1 MTNFNIT
8 SDEHISLVEN
18 TANEVSKRATEGN
31 PKKNKGKSG
40 KSQPKQSKP
49 KQAKQRKGKNVKS
62 ASKSLKSQLFRNL
75 KHHLLLVAL
84 VVNVTSACTVR
95 RQMISLSGCSV
106 RVVSCGHITNVL
118 VLMTVS
124 SHGSVNFVTN
134 SYVVTLACFLELLV
148 LFPYYFSAIF

>member
-62 ASKSLKSQLFRNL
+62 ASKSLKKSAFQ
-75 KHHLLLVAL
+75 KPKASSAAGG
-84 VVNVTSACTVR
+84 TSGKRDICLYCQEADDITKWVQCQSCELWAHYECAGVDD
-95 RQMISLSGCSV
+95 SV
-106 RVVSCGHITNVL
+106 FTWQCE
-118 VLMTVS
+118 
-124 SHGSVNFVTN
+124 F
-134 SYVVTLACFLELLV
+134 CD
-148 LFPYYFSAIF
+148 